1 MPLTLSPRRDR
12 NRPRTSRSSS
22 LSGWHLLKTREFAL
36 LWAGQALTQTGD
48 SLIKVA
54 LLWFVYTLTGS
65 ALKMTVIGLLQT
77 LPPFLLGPIIGVY
90 VDRWRKKSML
100 VRVDLIR
107 AALIVTIPILHAFN
121 LLTLNTLYAIVFLVA
136 VVSSVFGP
144 ALFSTV
150 ALIAPREQLTAA
162 NAVLQ
167 STTTMGMLIG
177 PALSGTGIAW
187 IGAPNMLYIGAAG
200 FLLASLMLMSV
211 QIKERVAPPPA
222 KQTAWRMIWE
232 EMWIGV
238 CFLFVH
244 SPVLR
249 LLMITSALFSLAA
262 SAFVFLLPVFS
273 DRVLNAGAQE
283 LGWLWSS
290 YGGGMLVVS
299 IVLACSRR
307 NRLTHRVQ
315 LIAGSMLL
323 GGLATCS
330 LTMVQTLLPALV
342 LVTVIGGS
350 LALFTPVVW
359 GMLQELTSAELR
371 GRVFTIF
378 SSGAM
383 LASMLGMLAFGWV
396 TDLFGPTP
404 SLIVMG
410 LVLGVTGGLSPTCRW
425 YAVRQSA
432 ISVPLGSLLTGIA
445 ALHLQRLP

>member
-1 MPLTLSPRRDR
+1 MSLVLSPRRKPG
-12 NRPRTSRSSS
+12 RPPADHRSP
-22 LSGWHLLKTREFAL
+22 SGWHLLKTREFL
-36 LWAGQALTQTGD
+36 MLWAGQALTQTGD

-107 AALIVTIPILHAFN
+107 AGMIITIPILHSLD
-121 LLTLNTLYAIVFLVA
+121 LLTLNILYAIVFVVA
-136 VVSSVFGP
+136 VVSSIFGP
-144 ALFSTV
+144 ALFSAV
-150 ALIAPREQLTAA
+150 GLIAPRKQLTAA

-200 FLLASLMLMSV
+200 FFLAASMLMPV
-211 QIKERVAPPPA
+211 EIKEHPVPAAA
-222 KQTAWRMIWE
+222 KQTAWVKVWE
-232 EMWIGV
+232 DMWVGL

-244 SPVLR
+244 SPVVR
-249 LLMITSALFSLAA
+249 LLMITSGLFSLAA
-262 SAFVFLLPVFS
+262 SAFVFLLPVYS
-273 DRVLNAGAQE
+273 ARVLDAGAAE

-290 YGGGMLVVS
+290 YGGGMLAVS
-299 IVLACSRR
+299 VVLASSRQSH
-307 NRLTHRVQ
+307 LTTRIQMV
-315 LIAGSMLL
+315 AGSLLL
-323 GGLATCS
+323 GGIAACALS
-330 LTMVQTLLPALV
+330 LSHSFAIALT

-350 LALFTPVVW
+350 LAFFTPVVW
-359 GMLQELTSAELR
+359 GMLQELTIPEMR

-383 LASMLGMLAFGWV
+383 LASMLGMLMFGWTTDAFGPG
-396 TDLFGPTP
+396 L
-404 SLIVMG
+404 SLIIMG
-410 LVLGVTGGLSPTCRW
+410 GVLGGTGLTAIRLRRYKQSFEQ
-425 YAVRQSA
+425 QSA
-432 ISVPLGSLLTGIA
+432 GAFNGSAPPVPC
-445 ALHLQRLP
+445 P